1 MATKKK
7 DKKYELLK
15 NDKIQV
21 DGRTL
26 YRIKA
31 IRDVVDNDGNIIVN
45 KGDIGGFVQGERNLS
60 HFGTCW
66 IYDDAMSYSGARVLD
81 DAILSDMAKICGRAM
96 VFTDGK
102 ICDEAKVSGFVRV
115 YDGARI
121 CDKAHVTGYHHI
133 SRIRVDYNMK

>member
-1 MATKKK
+1 MTTKKK

-31 IRDVVDNDGNIIVN
+31 IRDIVDSDGNIIVN
-45 KGDIGGFVQGERNLS
+45 KGDLGGFVQGERNLS
-60 HFGTCW
+60 HYGTCW
-66 IYDDAMSYSGARVLD
+66 IYGDAMSYSGAMVLD
-81 DAILSDMAKICGRAM
+81 DAILSDMAKIYGRAM

-102 ICDEAKVSGFVRV
+102 ICDEAEVSGLVRV
-115 YDGARI
+115 FDGAEI
-121 CDKAHVTGYHHI
+121 CDKAHVSGYHHI
-133 SRIRVDYNMK
+133 CRIRVDYNME